1 MCCIG
6 ALLLRYYGYFCWIDT
21 TRTYRYIETE
31 KNGLLNSTNSLWRY
45 LHEIVQ
51 QCTWHVFL
59 FQPAL
64 FNNKKYLRRGCKLLT
79 QVKIINNIFSI
90 SCKLPKET
98 MSAFTRRNNFFLTK
112 VCVWSLWISKKK
124 KIATSTTPR
133 RQSNDDGVVFFLYN
147 DQTQLNQAL
156 HFYSLDQLS
165 HFTLLVG
172 SEFNIVIIIR
182 LAKLQSMWWFL
193 LQCRNAQH
201 DLSSRVFRLGILLS
215 PQSHWSSIVSSIAYI
230 CFLVFSS
237 F

>member
-1 MCCIG
+1 MFTQRLRAQRARWPNFRKYWNFQKRSNTIERKEIISSRMCCIG
-6 ALLLRYYGYFCWIDT
+6 ALLLRYYGYFCRIDT

-124 KIATSTTPR
+124 KSLHPQHHDDSQTTTTT
-133 RQSNDDGVVFFLYN
+133 VLFFFCI
-147 DQTQLNQAL
+147 T
-156 HFYSLDQLS
+156 
-165 HFTLLVG
+165 
-172 SEFNIVIIIR
+172 IR
-182 LAKLQSMWWFL
+182 LNWIKPFTFTHLTNFPISHCWSGQSL
-193 LQCRNAQH
+193 T
-201 DLSSRVFRLGILLS
+201 S
-215 PQSHWSSIVSSIAYI
+215 
-230 CFLVFSS
+230 
-237 F
+237 